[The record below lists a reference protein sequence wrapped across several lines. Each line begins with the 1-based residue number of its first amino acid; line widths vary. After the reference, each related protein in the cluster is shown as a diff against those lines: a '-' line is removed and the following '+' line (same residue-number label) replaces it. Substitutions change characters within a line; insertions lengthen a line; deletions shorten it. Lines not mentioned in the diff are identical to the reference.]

1 MQVVYFAR
9 GGDPF
14 GTQLPDKFA
23 FKNHFGVNVYLLNS
37 LLLGTS
43 SHGYVKDI
51 LRVLGYNNFF
61 TNIGIALFNM
71 TNIYVN
77 TSLGDR

>member
-1 MQVVYFAR
+1 MSTYSTVY
-9 GGDPF
+9 
-14 GTQLPDKFA
+14 
-23 FKNHFGVNVYLLNS
+23 
-37 LLLGTS
+37 LLGTS

-61 TNIGIALFNM
+61 TNIRIALFNM

-77 TSLGDR
+77 ISLGDRQIFTHFKALIKRFIVFISTSDFF